1 MAKGSLYWGQA
12 TGKLGQTVLSVTNGQ
27 QIARVY
33 QPNVKNPKSYPQQAQ
48 RARFATSVKFYKH
61 ATANFFPFA
70 YEDKK
75 KTESYYNAF
84 MRHNVNVSM
93 LTMKASYDN
102 VNYPAIGNEY
112 MLTAGRLAELAI
124 TRPTALATSEAK
136 AEEAWKLAI
145 PVNANS
151 DTWGAVSQR
160 LIDKGYLNGDIITIT
175 LISTDITAIDD
186 EPSTPPQWEL
196 AQAVIDSSSSEQ
208 WSKPTIWKYR
218 NQSNYLDMETYVV
231 GSRSV
236 TIPMY
241 DNINERAIA
250 GALSATIS
258 RVTSS
263 GIQVANS
270 YLVNNV
276 AANNIYNASLQ
287 DAYVT
292 AALKSWGGEVS
303 QAVLK
308 GAIAKKNV

>member
-33 QPNVKNPKSYPQQAQ
+33 QPNVNNPKSYPQQAQ
-48 RARFATSVKFYKH
+48 RARFATAVKFFKH

-70 YEDKK
+70 FEDKK
-75 KTESYYNAF
+75 KTESYYNAY

-93 LTMKASYDN
+93 LTNKPSYDN
-102 VNYPAIGNEY
+102 VNYPALGNEY

-124 TRPTALATSEAK
+124 TRPTKLASMDEDDTER
-136 AEEAWKLAI
+136 WKLSL
-145 PVNANS
+145 PVNAGS

-160 LIDKGYLNGDIITIT
+160 LIERGYLDGDIITIT
-175 LISTDITAIDD
+175 LISTDIAEIAD
-186 EPSTPPQWEL
+186 EPTTPPQWEL
-196 AQAVIDSSSSEQ
+196 AQAIIDSSSTAG
-208 WSKPTIWKYR
+208 WATPRVWKYR
-218 NQSNYLDMETYVV
+218 NQGTYLDMEQLEAK
-231 GSRSV
+231 GGQILFRMFDDS
-236 TIPMY
+236 
-241 DNINERAIA
+241 NNRAIA

>member
-75 KTESYYNAF
+75 KTESYYNAY

-160 LIDKGYLNGDIITIT
+160 LIERGYLDGDIITIT
-175 LISTDITAIDD
+175 LISTDITSVND

-196 AQAVIDSSSSEQ
+196 AQAIINSASTEE
-208 WSKPTIWKYR
+208 WSKPNIWKYR
-218 NQSNYLDMETYVV
+218 NQGAYLDMEQYAISGGQVV
-231 GSRSV
+231 
-236 TIPMY
+236 IHMY
-241 DNINERAIA
+241 DNTGNRAIA

-263 GIQVANS
+263 DVQVANS

-276 AANNIYNASLQ
+276 AANNIYNESLQ

-292 AALKSWGGEVS
+292 AALKSWGGDVS

>member
-48 RARFATSVKFYKH
+48 RARFSTAVKFFKH

-75 KTESYYNAF
+75 KRESYYNAF

-93 LTMKASYDN
+93 LTNKASYDN
-102 VNYPAIGNEY
+102 VNYPALGNEY

-124 TRPTALATSEAK
+124 TRPTTLASTLNE
-136 AEEAWKLAI
+136 ETEAWKLAL

-160 LIDKGYLNGDIITIT
+160 LIDRGYLDGDIITIT
-175 LISTDITAIDD
+175 LVSTDITAIDD
-186 EPSTPPQWEL
+186 EPTKPAQWEL
-196 AQAVIDSSSSEQ
+196 AQAIIDSSSTTE
-208 WSKPTIWKYR
+208 WSKPAVWKYR
-218 NQSNYLDMETYVV
+218 NQGDFLDMENFAV
-231 GSRSV
+231 GGGQI
-236 TIPMY
+236 TIHMF
-241 DNINERAIA
+241 DNVGQRAIA

-263 GIQVANS
+263 DVQVANS

-276 AANNIYNASLQ
+276 AANNIYQASLQ
-287 DAYVT
+287 DVYVT

>member
-48 RARFATSVKFYKH
+48 RARFATAVKFFKH

-70 YEDKK
+70 FEDKK

-93 LTMKASYDN
+93 LTTKPSYDN
-102 VNYPAIGNEY
+102 VNYPALGNEY

-124 TRPTALATSEAK
+124 TRPTKLASTDEDDT
-136 AEEAWKLAI
+136 ERWKLSL
-145 PVNANS
+145 PVNAGS

-160 LIDKGYLNGDIITIT
+160 LIERGYLDGDIITIT
-175 LISTDITAIDD
+175 LISTDIAEIAD
-186 EPSTPPQWEL
+186 EPTTPPQWEL
-196 AQAVIDSSSSEQ
+196 AQAIIDSSSTAGWAAPSV
-208 WSKPTIWKYR
+208 WKYR
-218 NQSNYLDMETYVV
+218 NQGTYLDMEQLEAK
-231 GSRSV
+231 GGQILFRMFDDS
-236 TIPMY
+236 
-241 DNINERAIA
+241 NNRAIA

-263 GIQVANS
+263 GVQVSNS

-308 GAIAKKNV
+308 GSIAKKNV